1 MKSGRVTAKQVLWV
15 SGLLGLGLL
24 LAIGGATLVGSQL
37 TLGELLRTVGG
48 SAKGESRMSLTTVY
62 DIVIRLRLP
71 RAILAALAGCA
82 LGAAGVTFQGL
93 LRNPL
98 ADPYILGVSS
108 GAALGAVVA
117 ILFLAGPGIYGL
129 LVAFSLAG
137 ALGAISVVYVTSTVR
152 GHISRH
158 TLLLVGVVTN
168 ACLGAAIMFLTALAR
183 FDELANIIYWLMGNL
198 NNPFSLPLSM
208 LPVLATAILV
218 GFSVLYLQAGS
229 LNLLTL
235 GEETAGHLGV
245 EAERTK
251 RLGFLA
257 ASLVTAATVAVTGPI
272 GFVGLIVPHV
282 VRLLLGSDHRLLL
295 PAATLAGGIFLVAC
309 DAMVR
314 TFLRDQFPVGVV
326 TAILGGPF
334 FIFLL
339 KREQRR
345 IYFD

>member
-1 MKSGRVTAKQVLWV
+1 MAVRRVTPRRVLFL
-15 SGLLGLGLL
+15 SAL
-24 LAIGGATLVGSQL
+24 LAVALVLSVAGATLVGSDL
-37 TLGELLRTVGG
+37 ALADILRTLWGP
-48 SAKGESRMSLTTVY
+48 AEEAPFSLATVY
-62 DIVIRLRLP
+62 IIVVGLRLP
-71 RAILAALAGCA
+71 RVLLAAMTGVGLA
-82 LGAAGVTFQGL
+82 AAGVTFQGV

-117 ILFLAGPGIYGL
+117 MLFVVGAGVYWVVML
-129 LVAFSLAG
+129 FALAG
-137 ALGAISVVYVTSTVR
+137 ALGAITVVYVTSNVR

-158 TLLLVGVVTN
+158 TLLLVGVVVN

-183 FDELANIIYWLMGNL
+183 FEELGNIIHWLMGVL
-198 NNPFSLPLSM
+198 NNPFLPTTLLPL
-208 LPVLATAILV
+208 LAGAVVV
-218 GFSVLYLQAGS
+218 GFAVLYLQAGK

-251 RLGFLA
+251 RICFLA

-282 VRLLLGSDHRLLL
+282 VRLLAGSDHRLLL
-295 PAATLAGGIFLVAC
+295 PLASLAGGVFLVVC
-309 DAMVR
+309 DAVVR
-314 TFLRDQFPVGVV
+314 ALLNDAFPVGVV
-326 TAILGGPF
+326 TAMFGGPF
-334 FIFLL
+334 FIILL

-345 IYFD
+345 VYFD